1 MDVRAAVAR
10 RHRRVGSGPLW
21 LARFTLAYAFVAVAG
36 SWIALASTGSFD
48 PGRVL
53 MASLSAALATL
64 PLLVLVARYKYEG
77 TL

>member
-1 MDVRAAVAR
+1 MELRVAVAR
-10 RHRRVGSGPLW
+10 RRRWVARGWLW

-36 SWIALASTGSFD
+36 SWIVLAWTGSFD
-48 PGRVL
+48 PGRAA